1 MKITFDPID
10 IRSSSQALIWSW
22 VHSQVLFVRLG
33 MEQDQN
39 DDQDFADQDF
49 ADQDFADQDT
59 YPVSQ

>member
-10 IRSSSQALIWSW
+10 IRSSSQALIWNW

-39 DDQDFADQDF
+39 DDQDFADQD
-49 ADQDFADQDT
+49 T
-59 YPVSQ
+59 YPGHKLV